1 MLRLRKP
8 SPDTITRFLDEQR
21 ELDLTYPC
29 VGATASDPP
38 VGFVLDHTRVR
49 LGEGEAVFAAA
60 KSALESWQQFQLG
73 WLSAW
78 PANAALRK
86 GEVVAVVARSIG
98 LWWLNACRIVY
109 VIDEELREKKFGF
122 AYGTLPDHAGSG
134 EERFL
139 VEMDDEEIVWYDI
152 LAFSRPNRVLARIG
166 YPFVRRVQKRFG
178 QDSAEAMQQTVRS
191 VVEMEAIA

>member
-60 KSALESWQQFQLG
+60 KSALESWQQFRIG
-73 WLSAW
+73 WLGA
-78 PANAALRK
+78 
-86 GEVVAVVARSIG
+86 
-98 LWWLNACRIVY
+98 
-109 VIDEELREKKFGF
+109 
-122 AYGTLPDHAGSG
+122 
-134 EERFL
+134 
-139 VEMDDEEIVWYDI
+139 
-152 LAFSRPNRVLARIG
+152 
-166 YPFVRRVQKRFG
+166 
-178 QDSAEAMQQTVRS
+178 
-191 VVEMEAIA
+191 